1 MPAWGWFAV
10 WLVGMAALV
19 AAANTVVVPRV
30 EARSASTD
38 QRILASLHDAIA
50 PLVTRPVSLTVVERR
65 VTLQGEVSSAEERD
79 RIVAAAAGHDEV
91 ADVDGGGL
99 SVAGPLPDALPDVP
113 RDAPDDVPEAPT
125 APTAPEPDDALVPLA
140 ASFAGPD
147 DELPEPPEP
156 SPPAAPAPSAD
167 PARLAVRDDYGEE
180 LLSDEE
186 SLALAGPYPG
196 PPLDAEPDG
205 APSPDADPAA
215 PAPAGPVPPA
225 PLAPPTAGTE
235 PLPRPA
241 SQPVPPPGPA
251 PTSALATGPD
261 PAPSPAPSPASGP
274 DGSDASAPSRPA
286 SLSVR
291 VADDALRLVGDV
303 ASGDV
308 DRLAAFVEPAT
319 EAFDPDYVENTV
331 QAAPDVA
338 PAGWLDPLTRLL
350 IPLAGLDE
358 PSVDIDA
365 ERLAVSGTARAPPA
379 RDAVLDAAAD
389 LFPDHELVDRV
400 ALHGGDG
407 DGDGDGGGGARSAAG
422 PVPGA
427 ALAGAPTPDDPTARD
442 AAERRTALRTEFEA
456 LPDRRILFGSGTAE
470 FADDSGTRIDAIAE
484 LLRRHPDVR
493 VEIEGHT
500 DASGP
505 ARENLA
511 LSQRRANAVRD
522 ALVEAGVARDRLV
535 AYGYGEGVPLAD
547 NATPEGRARNRRIE
561 FRF

>member
-65 VTLQGEVSSAEERD
+65 VVLRGEVSSAEERD

-113 RDAPDDVPEAPT
+113 RDAPDDVPEAPA
-125 APTAPEPDDALVPLA
+125 APTAPEPDDALAPLA

-147 DELPEPPEP
+147 DEPPEPPEPPEP
-156 SPPAAPAPSAD
+156 SPPAAPSPSAD
-167 PARLAVRDDYGEE
+167 PARLAVRDEYGEE
-180 LLSDEE
+180 LQSDEE
-186 SLALAGPYPG
+186 PLALAGPYPG
-196 PPLDAEPDG
+196 PPLDAEPDD
-205 APSPDADPAA
+205 APSPDAGPAA
-215 PAPAGPVPPA
+215 PASAGPAAPT
-225 PLAPPTAGTE
+225 PLAPPSAGTE
-235 PLPRPA
+235 PAPQPA
-241 SQPVPPPGPA
+241 
-251 PTSALATGPD
+251 
-261 PAPSPAPSPASGP
+261 P
-274 DGSDASAPSRPA
+274 DGSDAPAAPRPA

-308 DRLAAFVEPAT
+308 GRLAAFVEPAT

-365 ERLAVSGTARAPPA
+365 GRLAVSGTARAPPA

-400 ALHGGDG
+400 ALRDG
-407 DGDGDGGGGARSAAG
+407 DGGGARSATD
-422 PVPGA
+422 PVPGT
-427 ALAGAPTPDDPTARD
+427 ALAGAPTPDNPAARD

-484 LLRRHPDVR
+484 LLSRHPDVR

-522 ALVEAGVARDRLV
+522 ALVAAGVARDRLV

-547 NATPEGRARNRRIE
+547 NAMPEGRARNRRIE

>member
-19 AAANTVVVPRV
+19 AAANAVVVPRV

-38 QRILASLHDAIA
+38 QRILASLHDDIA
-50 PLVTRPVSLTVVERR
+50 PLVTRPVSLTVVGRR

-79 RIVAAAAGHDEV
+79 RIVAAAAAHDEV
-91 ADVDGGGL
+91 ADVDGDGL

-113 RDAPDDVPEAPT
+113 RDAPDDVPEA
-125 APTAPEPDDALVPLA
+125 
-140 ASFAGPD
+140 
-147 DELPEPPEP
+147 
-156 SPPAAPAPSAD
+156 SPPAE
-167 PARLAVRDDYGEE
+167 PARLAVQDDYGEE

-196 PPLDAEPDG
+196 PSLDAEPDG
-205 APSPDADPAA
+205 APSSDADPAA
-215 PAPAGPVPPA
+215 PAPAGPAPTS
-225 PLAPPTAGTE
+225 PLAPPSAGIE
-235 PLPRPA
+235 PAPQPVPRPVPRPA
-241 SQPVPPPGPA
+241 PA
-251 PTSALATGPD
+251 SALATGPAPGPAPTPD
-261 PAPSPAPSPASGP
+261 PA
-274 DGSDASAPSRPA
+274 GSDAPAAPRPA

-308 DRLAAFVEPAT
+308 GRLAAFVEPAT

-365 ERLAVSGTARAPPA
+365 ERLAVSGTARAAAA

-400 ALHGGDG
+400 ALGDA
-407 DGDGDGGGGARSAAG
+407 DGSGESRSAAG
-422 PVPGA
+422 PVPGT
-427 ALAGAPTPDDPTARD
+427 ALAGANPTPPDDPSAEG
-442 AAERRTALRTEFEA
+442 ASERRTALRTEFEA
-456 LPDRRILFGSGTAE
+456 LPDGRILFGSGTAE
-470 FADDSGTRIDAIAE
+470 FADGSGTRIDAIAG

-522 ALVEAGVARDRLV
+522 ALVAAGVARDRLV